1 MQTLNEIIMA
11 IKFDLYEN
19 PDIEGIAVPKFHAR
33 VITKDVITTKNL
45 RESINKKCTVAP
57 ADVAAVLTALSQE
70 MCEAL
75 SNGYSVHLDG
85 LGHFSLGL
93 KCSSD
98 VNPKHVLSSDI
109 SIKNVRFI
117 PEKDFS
123 EKLKLATFERS
134 VERSR
139 HSDRLDDE
147 EIIERVNDYFK
158 QATIMRRP
166 DFEKITGFTK
176 SKSLRV
182 LKQLL
187 KMDVISNIG
196 TDRQPIYVKHS

>member
-1 MQTLNEIIMA
+1 MA

-19 PDIEGIAVPKFHAR
+19 PDKDGTSVPKLHAK

-45 RESINKKCTVAP
+45 CESINKKCTVAP

-70 MCEAL
+70 MSEAL

-98 VNPKHVLSSDI
+98 VNPKHVSASDI
-109 SIKNVRFI
+109 KVKNIRFT

-123 EKLKLATFERS
+123 EKLKVVTFERS
-134 VERSR
+134 VESSR
-139 HSDRLDDE
+139 HSDKLSYEEVFERLE
-147 EIIERVNDYFK
+147 DYFK
-158 QATIMRRP
+158 KKDFMRRP
-166 DFEKITGFTK
+166 DFERITGFTK
-176 SKSLRV
+176 SKSLRI

-187 KMDVISNIG
+187 ETNVISNVG
-196 TDRQPIYVKHS
+196 TTRQPIYVKYS

>member
-1 MQTLNEIIMA
+1 MA

-19 PDIEGIAVPKFHAR
+19 PEKEGASVPKLHAK

-98 VNPKHVLSSDI
+98 VNPKHVSASDI
-109 SIKNVRFI
+109 KVKNIRFT
-117 PEKDFS
+117 PEKEFS
-123 EKLKLATFERS
+123 EKLKVVTFERL
-134 VERSR
+134 VESSR
-139 HSDRLDDE
+139 HSDKLSYDDVL
-147 EIIERVNDYFK
+147 ERVEEYFQK
-158 QATIMRRP
+158 KDFMRRP
-166 DFEKITGFTK
+166 DFEKVTGFTK
-176 SKSLRV
+176 SKSLRT
-182 LKQLL
+182 LRQLL
-187 KMDVISNIG
+187 EMKVISNVG
-196 TDRQPIYVKHS
+196 TPRQPIYVKYS

>member
-1 MQTLNEIIMA
+1 MA

-19 PDIEGIAVPKFHAR
+19 PEKEGSSVPKLHAK

-98 VNPKHVLSSDI
+98 VNPKHVSASDI
-109 SIKNVRFI
+109 KVKNIRFT
-117 PEKDFS
+117 PEKEFS
-123 EKLKLATFERS
+123 EKLKVVTFERL
-134 VERSR
+134 VESSR
-139 HSDRLDDE
+139 HSDKLSYDDV
-147 EIIERVNDYFK
+147 IERVEEYFK
-158 QATIMRRP
+158 KKDFMRRP

-176 SKSLRV
+176 SKSLRT
-182 LKQLL
+182 LRQLL
-187 KMDVISNIG
+187 EMKVISNVG
-196 TDRQPIYVKHS
+196 TPRQPIYVKYS